1 MEENQTLVNDRQR
14 LAWKKFFLNHMM
26 LQSFT
31 AFISPV
37 YFIIH
42 LAFDQLN
49 ALKTLSREFLAVSI
63 SFILVSFVSGIIS
76 NTYFV
81 SKNRNCG
88 IYKYFQLRPKLHLI
102 FIIFCYLIQ
111 LIWISLAI
119 TNLALLPAEHENNT
133 ILQDNIREHRL
144 AIQDLQQAIL
154 DYLNIVIG
162 FTSGLVILITL
173 IKICYL
179 AYFAIGCWVYRRYGR
194 RFYGMASFFN

>member
-1 MEENQTLVNDRQR
+1 MEENQVLANDRQH
-14 LAWKKFFLNHMM
+14 LIWKNVFFNEL
-26 LQSFT
+26 LLSSFT
-31 AFISPV
+31 ASLSPV
-37 YFIIH
+37 FFIVH
-42 LAFDQLN
+42 LAFDQFS

-88 IYKYFQLRPKLHLI
+88 IYKYFQLRPKSHLI

-119 TNLALLPAEHENNT
+119 TNLALLPAEHENNA

-179 AYFAIGCWVYRRYGR
+179 TYLAIGCWVYRRYGR